1 MMSFLKKFTPQNFR
15 KGILIIE
22 KLLILLAT
30 SAAYLG
36 MLELF
41 YSAVCTDFSKILILF
56 GNFCFAVQRIWMLEN
71 RNFAA

>member
-36 MLELF
+36 MLEVL
-41 YSAVCTDFSKILILF
+41 
-56 GNFCFAVQRIWMLEN
+56 
-71 RNFAA
+71 